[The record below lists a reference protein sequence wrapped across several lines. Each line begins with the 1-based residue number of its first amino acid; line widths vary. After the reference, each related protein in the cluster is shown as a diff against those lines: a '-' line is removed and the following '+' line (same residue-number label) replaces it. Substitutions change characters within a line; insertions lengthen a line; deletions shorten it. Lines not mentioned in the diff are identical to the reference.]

1 MVFDEALALM
11 PHAGPRRYRFEKNA
25 LVIDFSDR
33 KLLFG
38 LWDRLHGFWSVDANG
53 RQVEEKVALLL
64 YVGFDRSLWSAIGA
78 ALHRKNLALHQVE
91 EVKGHYVLRSGSIFL
106 EFDSAQLKEDGGY
119 VALSDAVR
127 VTL

>member
-64 YVGFDRSLWSAIGA
+64 YEGFDRSLWSAIGA

-91 EVKGHYVLRSGSIFL
+91 EVKGHYVLRSGSIYF
-106 EFDSAQLKEDGGY
+106 EIDGAYLKANRNFVRLG
-119 VALSDAVR
+119 DAIKVKD
-127 VTL
+127 